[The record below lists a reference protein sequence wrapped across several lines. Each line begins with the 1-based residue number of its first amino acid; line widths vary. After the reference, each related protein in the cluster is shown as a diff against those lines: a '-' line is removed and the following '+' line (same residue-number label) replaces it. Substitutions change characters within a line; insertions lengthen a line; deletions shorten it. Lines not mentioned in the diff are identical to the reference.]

1 MASTNGKGTLTGIAP
16 EPARVAALPPAQPAP
31 AALRL
36 ERIEINRIEVP
47 IVGVTPLIVHAWSE
61 KARNMMANPETVKR
75 KKGPR
80 DPEGDF
86 EAARYRIDSER
97 DGFPAVGFKAAM
109 VGAAR
114 LFEGATMTA
123 LKQWLFVVGEGPLQ
137 LVPIHG
143 TVSRREDM
151 VRVGQGTADIRWRPQ
166 YDNWSATLLVEFVAS
181 AITPS
186 SVLALVDAAGI
197 GGVGEWR
204 PSSPKGATGS
214 YGRFKVADVA
224 GLNVTVGQ
232 AGLG

>member
-1 MASTNGKGTLTGIAP
+1 MVAKANGAVVDRMPDTEA
-16 EPARVAALPPAQPAP
+16 PAQ
-31 AALRL
+31 ALRL
-36 ERIEINRIEVP
+36 ERIAVRRMEVP

-80 DPEGDF
+80 DPDGDF
-86 EAARYRIDSER
+86 QSARYVLPDGA

-123 LKQWLFVVGEGPLQ
+123 LKQWLFVVGEGPSQ
-137 LVPIHG
+137 LVRITG
-143 TVSRREDM
+143 DISRREDM
-151 VRVGQGTADIRWRPQ
+151 VRVGMGTADIRWRPQ
-166 YDNWSATLLVEFVAS
+166 FDNWSATLLVEFVAT

-214 YGRFKVADVA
+214 YGRFQVADVA
-224 GLNVTVGQ
+224 GLSITGER
-232 AGLG
+232 